1 MDKLPALT
9 PTPEQQRLIDRIV
22 TEPTMS
28 ALNGSTM
35 GAGKTLIA
43 VEVAKKLASKTIL
56 LLAPLGTRVGWEVT
70 FSRQGVTLPFRW
82 VNSTKAGKEN
92 LEAWSRQEEGIYFVG
107 TEYFVRQGWNGS
119 KRTDTWSPRPDLVLF
134 DEAHRGQNRKSK
146 THKTLKQVD
155 GWFKLSMSGTP
166 TGNSFEGAWAVAKWL
181 WPDKIHN
188 SFYAWVDEWCETKY
202 DRFAPGNRKV
212 VGERVPGEFFNSLPC
227 YVRLEPKTGV
237 EVDEDTVYVELSARQ
252 RRAYSE
258 LQNEMVA
265 WIGEN
270 PIVVEFPITQRIR
283 LRQAT
288 LGMFSVDEA
297 GEVFFDNDCESS
309 KIDAMFDVI
318 DNDFDGESALIFTDS
333 RKFADVVVH
342 RLNNRGMSAAAWH
355 GEVSQNSREQIKSQF
370 IEGSVRYLVAV
381 TSAIAEGVDG
391 LQHAT
396 RNVLWLSRSDNRI
409 LNEQAMARVNRQGQT
424 LTVRSRE
431 IVAVDTYDSGILDE
445 QIVKAMK
452 MNQVL
457 READGNSDR

>member
-1 MDKLPALT
+1 MNNLPALT
-9 PTPEQQRLIDRIV
+9 PTPEQQRLIDRI
-22 TEPTMS
+22 TAEPTMS

-92 LEAWSRQEEGIYFVG
+92 LDAWSRQEEGIYFVG

-119 KRTDTWSPRPDLVLF
+119 KRTNTWSPRPDLVLF

-181 WPDKIHN
+181 WPDMIHN

-227 YVRLEPKTGV
+227 YVRLEPEIGV

-288 LGMFSVDEA
+288 LGMFSVDDA

-342 RLNNRGMSAAAWH
+342 RLNDRGLPAAAWH
-355 GEVSQNSREQIKSQF
+355 GEVNQTKREQIKSEF
-370 IEGSVRYLVAV
+370 VKGNVRYLVAV

-457 READGNSDR
+457 READGDTSR